1 MTIQGIQNTARSLS
15 LYLRMQEV
23 TANNVA
29 NTNTDAFKADRLTAH
44 QLPGYAHP
52 VPVGSTD
59 LQQGSSRDTG
69 RPLDLSLS
77 GPGFL
82 VIRTEAGERLIRG
95 GSLRLDAEGR
105 LADAHGSPVLGLDGP
120 IVIHGGLV
128 EVQGDGTV
136 LVDGAEAGQLR
147 LETVDDPGQLR
158 KEGVGRFIP
167 GGPTRPLP
175 DPGATQIRQGAIEE
189 ANVDAVLSMV
199 DLVAIQRA
207 YAANMDALKAMD
219 SMLGTITN
227 EVGQVRP

>member
-1 MTIQGIQNTARSLS
+1 MSIQGIQNTARSLS

-29 NTNTDAFKADRLTAH
+29 NTNTDGFKADRLTV
-44 QLPGYAHP
+44 QQPEGVAHP
-52 VPVGSTD
+52 VPVGWTD
-59 LQQGSSRDTG
+59 LQQGSFRETG

-82 VIRTEAGERLIRG
+82 VVGTGAGERLTRG
-95 GSLRLDAEGR
+95 GSLRLDPQGR
-105 LADAHGSPVLGLDGP
+105 LTDAHGDPLLGRDGP
-120 IVIHGGLV
+120 IVVQGGVV

-136 LVDGAEAGQLR
+136 RVDGAEAGRLR
-147 LETVDDPGQLR
+147 VESVDDPGLLR
-158 KEGVGRFIP
+158 KEGRGRFIP

-175 DPGATQIRQGAIEE
+175 DPGSTRIRQGAVEE
-189 ANVDAVLSMV
+189 ANVDAVLAMV

-219 SMLGTITN
+219 GVLGTITN
-227 EVGQVRP
+227 EVGKV